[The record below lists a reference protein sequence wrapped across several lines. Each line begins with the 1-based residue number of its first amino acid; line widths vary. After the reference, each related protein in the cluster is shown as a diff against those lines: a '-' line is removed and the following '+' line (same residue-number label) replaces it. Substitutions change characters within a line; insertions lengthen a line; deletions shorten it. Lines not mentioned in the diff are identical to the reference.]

1 MRAEPTGAPTS
12 LLGEEL
18 ELNVGA
24 VAHGGHCVARVDDDA
39 HGRVVFVRHTLPGE
53 RVRARVTE
61 DAGGSFVRADAI
73 EVLHAAPERVIA
85 PCPHAG
91 PGRCGGCDW
100 QHVRP
105 DAQRALKS
113 SVVREQFARLAAADV
128 DVEVAELA
136 GGPLH
141 WRTRIGYTIGPDGR
155 AGLLRHRSR
164 VVEPITSCPL
174 GVAGVGDGAAL
185 QRGWSGESRIEV
197 IADDDGQVT
206 VLAQGRPAPPR
217 GRRPVRPASRL
228 VEGADELHHVIRG
241 ADEAVVDFVVSPGT
255 FWQVHPAAA
264 QTYVTAVLRELG
276 PRTGDRVL
284 DLYAGAGLFT
294 AALARA
300 VGPTGR
306 VVGIESDRQ
315 AVADAARNLIDLPWA
330 QVRFARVTVGLLS
343 GLDLAPDLVILDP
356 PRAGVGAAVMQELLE
371 LGARVIA
378 YVACDPASLARDVR
392 TATDRGWV
400 LRGVSAYDGFPMT
413 HHIEC
418 IAVLTPN

>member
-1 MRAEPTGAPTS
+1 LRVEPTGTAVS
-12 LLGEEL
+12 LLGHEL

-24 VAHGGHCVARVDDDA
+24 VAHGGHCVARVGDDA

-53 RVRARVTE
+53 RVRALVTE

-73 EVLHAAPERVIA
+73 EVLHAAPERVVA

-105 DAQRALKS
+105 DAQRALKA

-128 DVEVAELA
+128 EVEVAELA

-141 WRTRIGYTIGPDGR
+141 WRTRIGYTIDADGR

-164 VVEPITSCPL
+164 AVEPIESCPL
-174 GVAGVGDGAAL
+174 GVAGVGDGSPL
-185 QRGWSGESRIEV
+185 QRRWSGESRIEV
-197 IADDDGQVT
+197 IADDDGRVT
-206 VLAQGRPAPPR
+206 VLAQGQPPPRR
-217 GRRPVRPASRL
+217 GRRHVRLASRL
-228 VEGADELHHVIRG
+228 VDGPDEHHHVIRDADG
-241 ADEAVVDFVVSPGT
+241 AQVDFLVSPGS

-264 QTYVTAVLRELG
+264 QTYVTAVLRELR
-276 PRTGDRVL
+276 PLPGDRVL

-306 VVGIESDRQ
+306 VVGVESDRQ
-315 AVADAARNLIDLPWA
+315 AVADAARNLIDLQWA
-330 QVRFARVTVGLLS
+330 QVQSARVTVELLA
-343 GLDLAPDLVILDP
+343 GLDIAPDLVILDP
-356 PRAGVGAAVMQELLE
+356 PRAGVGAAIMQALLD

-392 TATDRGWV
+392 AATDRGWV